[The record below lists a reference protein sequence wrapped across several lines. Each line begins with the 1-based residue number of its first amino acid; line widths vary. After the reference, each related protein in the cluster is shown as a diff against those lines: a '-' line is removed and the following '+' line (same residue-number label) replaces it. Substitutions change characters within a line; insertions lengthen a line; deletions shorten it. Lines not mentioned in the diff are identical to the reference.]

1 MKKISLVLAVLLL
14 LLVCPLTSRAEE
26 QKENKWLIGSY
37 VDKFDRPT
45 GKKYITTENYIEGT
59 FSNSATTDSRLEVIL
74 VMDKEH
80 IFFRLYEY
88 GDNQVDNYYSKDKY
102 YSLSILDSKDIEHEI
117 SCYFCSEGTD
127 LIVEDKDEFCRALEY
142 GGKTMFYIEEKD
154 GMSKYKFTVNFED
167 DFEKMYAKVGG
178 EFENNEAHTKYLE
191 EEEAKKIN
199 AKCEVSIEKSEDWHI
214 KCNITSEM
222 PDGVVINLYLFKNYS
237 YIEGAEATLKGG
249 KITYEFEASFEDA
262 KDGDKYEVDTKLLY
276 ENQSTKIK
284 KKIGKSSNY
293 FYYIDGVEKPS
304 ISAKELDLEYNIYTV
319 CESKKSVNRT
329 EAIGR
334 GIQKLK
340 GNDE

>member
-80 IFFRLYEY
+80 IYFRLYEY
-88 GDNQVDNYYSKDKY
+88 GNYQVDNFRSKDKY
-102 YSLSILDSKDIEHEI
+102 YNLSILDSEGNEHEL
-117 SCYFCSEGTD
+117 SCYFYSKGTD
-127 LIVEDKDEFCRALEY
+127 LFVSNKDEFCRALEY

-167 DFEKMYAKVGG
+167 NFEKMYAKVGG

-199 AKCEVSIEKSEDWHI
+199 AKCEVSIEKSEDQHV

-222 PDGVVINLYLFKNYS
+222 PDGAIIDLYLFKNYS
-237 YIEGAEATLKGG
+237 CIESIEITLRDG
-249 KITYEFEASFEDA
+249 KITYEFETSLEGSEN
-262 KDGDKYEVDTKLLY
+262 GDEYEVDARLIY
-276 ENQSTKIK
+276 ENQSDEIK
-284 KKIGKSSNY
+284 EKLGKTSNIFEHFCY
-293 FYYIDGVEKPS
+293 VDGVEIPS
-304 ISAKELDLEYNIYTV
+304 SGKKQELCLGYNTYTV
-319 CESKKSVNRT
+319 
-329 EAIGR
+329 
-334 GIQKLK
+334 
-340 GNDE
+340 DE